1 MLISKRRKI
10 LGARSSS
17 ELADVLDDLGTP
29 DIVTLDQVA
38 KRAEEVHAPLAVWL
52 RDRGNHRSIPHRF
65 EDCDYVAVA
74 NPSNKDGRWK
84 INGERFTV
92 YGRASLTEHGRI
104 AAAQEFAAEY
114 KTAAKHKTAAST
126 WEHDDDDRYR

>member
-1 MLISKRRKI
+1 LLISKRRKI

-38 KRAEEVHAPLAVWL
+38 KRAEAVHTPLAVWL

-84 INGERFTV
+84 IKGERFTV
-92 YGRASLTEHGRI
+92 YGRASLTERDRI
-104 AAAQEFAAEY
+104 AAAQKFTTEY
-114 KTAAKHKTAAST
+114 KTAAST